1 MSALARWT
9 RRFTDRH
16 RENGLGNLTAW
27 LARRLHFQNE
37 DLLMASFRAHEFAIA
52 AEVQSAPVRNIF
64 NLLFLCAITV
74 AILLNVPHNSPK
86 GVSLYN
92 HMASTLE
99 QTVENAPELV
109 KAAMPKP
116 VSEFATEAAMSPAQ
130 LMNRWEPLITE
141 ASKQFGIPA
150 TWIRAVMHRES
161 GGRML
166 LGEGRPITSRA
177 GAMGLMQL
185 MPGTYKEMRVQYR
198 LGANPYD
205 AHDNV
210 IAGAAYLRWLH
221 RRYGFPAMF
230 AAYNDGPGHY
240 EDHVQGGR
248 ALPAETKAYI
258 EGITASIDRHGS
270 GTATLTRPDGRE
282 ITINKAAV
290 RSIRKALPGEYAA
303 SVRSVISIGRKR
315 QGVREDVATA
325 SAIIGV
331 AHTNT

>member
-1 MSALARWT
+1 
-9 RRFTDRH
+9 
-16 RENGLGNLTAW
+16 
-27 LARRLHFQNE
+27 
-37 DLLMASFRAHEFAIA
+37 MASFRAHEFAIA

-64 NLLFLCAITV
+64 NLLFLCAITI
-74 AILLNVPHNSPK
+74 AILLNIPHNSPK

-92 HMASTLE
+92 PMASSLE
-99 QTVENAPELV
+99 QNLETVV
-109 KAAMPKP
+109 AAPKP
-116 VSEFATEAAMSPAQ
+116 ASAFVTEAAMSPAQ
-130 LMNRWEPLITE
+130 LMNRWEPLIAE
-141 ASKQFGIPA
+141 ASKQFSIPA
-150 TWIRAVMHRES
+150 AWIRAVMHRES
-161 GGRML
+161 GGRTM
-166 LGEGRPITSRA
+166 LGEGRPITSKA

-185 MPGTYKEMRVQYR
+185 MPGTYKEMRAEYR
-198 LGANPYD
+198 LGADPYN

-248 ALPAETKAYI
+248 ELPAETKAYI
-258 EGITASIDRHGS
+258 AGITASIDHRGA

-282 ITINKAAV
+282 ITVSKAAV

-325 SAIIGV
+325 SAIIGLGR
-331 AHTNT
+331 ANT

>member
-1 MSALARWT
+1 
-9 RRFTDRH
+9 
-16 RENGLGNLTAW
+16 
-27 LARRLHFQNE
+27 
-37 DLLMASFRAHEFAIA
+37 MASFRAHEFAIA

-64 NLLFLCAITV
+64 NLLFLCAITI

-86 GVSLYN
+86 GVSLHN
-92 HMASTLE
+92 PMASSMEQNLE
-99 QTVENAPELV
+99 
-109 KAAMPKP
+109 KAVAAPKP
-116 VSEFATEAAMSPAQ
+116 ISTFVTEAAMSPAQ
-130 LMNRWEPLITE
+130 LMNRWEPLIAE
-141 ASKQFGIPA
+141 ASKQFNIPA
-150 TWIRAVMHRES
+150 AWIRAVMHRES
-161 GGRML
+161 GGRTM

-177 GAMGLMQL
+177 GAIGLMQL
-185 MPGTYKEMRVQYR
+185 MPGTYEEMRAEYR
-198 LGANPYD
+198 LGADSYN

-248 ALPAETKAYI
+248 ELPAETKAYVD
-258 EGITASIDRHGS
+258 GITSSIDHRGA

-282 ITINKAAV
+282 ITISKAAV

-325 SAIIGV
+325 SAIIGL
-331 AHTNT
+331 ARANT

>member
-1 MSALARWT
+1 
-9 RRFTDRH
+9 
-16 RENGLGNLTAW
+16 
-27 LARRLHFQNE
+27 
-37 DLLMASFRAHEFAIA
+37 MASFRAHEFAIA

-64 NLLFLCAITV
+64 NLLFLCAITI

-92 HMASTLE
+92 PMASTLE
-99 QTVENAPELV
+99 QTVE
-109 KAAMPKP
+109 KAVAAPKP
-116 VSEFATEAAMSPAQ
+116 LSAFETEAAMSPAQ
-130 LMNRWEPLITE
+130 LMNRWEPLIAE
-141 ASKQFGIPA
+141 ASKQFSIPA
-150 TWIRAVMHRES
+150 AWIRAVMHRES
-161 GGRML
+161 GGRTM

-185 MPGTYKEMRVQYR
+185 MPGTYKEMRAEYR
-198 LGANPYD
+198 LGADPYN

-248 ALPAETKAYI
+248 ELPAETKAYI
-258 EGITASIDRHGS
+258 AGITASIDHHGS
-270 GTATLTRPDGRE
+270 STATLTRPDGRE
-282 ITINKAAV
+282 ITVSKAAV

-325 SAIIGV
+325 SAIIGLGR
-331 AHTNT
+331 ANT